1 MSFKAAFETGEDD
14 ARIGAATDPP
24 QWRRIVSAAIGGGLV
39 LFGIKNRSV
48 TGSIAALAGGWL
60 VYRGVK
66 GQRQREPEYDT
77 DAEADMELGSEART
91 DTESETDSGSD
102 IDTDTE
108 SVRSVDSG
116 AIADRILDELDT
128 ETPRIER
135 SITIGRSPEEL
146 YDLWF
151 EPDTLERIAG
161 PGGEI
166 TTVDEDEERWRWTIP
181 GPFEQVVTWETELV
195 EKEPGEYLRWET
207 LEGERI
213 SSEGS
218 IEFREAPADRGTE
231 VTLQLE
237 FEPPGGAVGN
247 AVMNQVGI
255 VPTTLASKTLNRFK
269 SLAETGEIPS
279 LETNPSGRGKGD
291 LV

>member
-14 ARIGAATDPP
+14 ATIGVATEPPRWKRIA
-24 QWRRIVSAAIGGGLV
+24 SAVLGGGLV
-39 LFGIKNRSV
+39 LFGLKNRSL
-48 TGSIAALAGGWL
+48 TGSIAAIAGGWL
-60 VYRGVK
+60 VYREVK
-66 GQRQREPEYDT
+66 GRNRGGPEYDT
-77 DAEADMELGSEART
+77 DADTDMELGSEART
-91 DTESETDSGSD
+91 DTESETDFGSD
-102 IDTDTE
+102 IDTDAE
-108 SVRSVDSG
+108 SVRRVGPG

-151 EPDTLERIAG
+151 EPDTLERLAG

-166 TTVDEDEERWRWTIP
+166 TTVDEDEERWQWTIP

-195 EKEPGEYLRWET
+195 EKEPGESLRWET

-218 IEFREAPADRGTE
+218 IEFREAPADRGT
-231 VTLQLE
+231 VATLE
-237 FEPPGGAVGN
+237 MAVEPPGGAVTN
-247 AVMNQVGI
+247 AVVNQTDI
-255 VPTTLASKTLNRFK
+255 VPKTLGSKTLNRFK

-291 LV
+291 LA